1 MVHNQL
7 GEQMIKND
15 RILLHTLRQ
24 SDFQPVVS
32 SFSHSHQADRSRSTA
47 E

>member
-7 GEQMIKND
+7 GEQTIKND

-32 SFSHSHQADRSRSTA
+32 LFSRSHQADRSRSTA

>member
-7 GEQMIKND
+7 GEEMIKTD

-32 SFSHSHQADRSRSTA
+32 SFSRSHRADSSRSTA